1 MRPINLLGKKII
13 IKIEENKEDNKG
25 IWKLSLNNTVN
36 LRIILMLFLICLSV
50 LSSKLSYV
58 KNIYKK
64 GTVIEKDIIAPRSI
78 SYIDEDKKRNLVDKI
93 ISDVD
98 DVYVRDKSIEL
109 ITYDKINSF
118 FEDLKKASLE
128 QNSYSEYLKRLELNL
143 SEDELKRILSPE
155 DIEIVKKETIKKVED
170 LYKEGVK
177 DDTLSINNA
186 LNNVKLTGDNLEF
199 LIIQRFLKPNTI
211 YNGEKTETQLKE
223 KIADV
228 EDIRVNISAGDIVL
242 RAGTKLTDSDIQLLK
257 KIGVYSLVDNVKV
270 FTGNILYVL
279 VVSGLLWITLKKI
292 FISQMMNKR
301 HYYATLFA
309 IIILI
314 AGIRLINIKFV
325 NIFPFEYLVILLGI
339 LFGSLYSGIISSF
352 VFMYSIPIIG
362 FNNSL
367 LMVLIV
373 SMIFALYS
381 SSKIKTRADIVN
393 IGIYVGLLKM
403 LLGVA
408 TSWVNKL
415 EFVDTV
421 FSMAQLFLSGIL
433 SGMLVIAL
441 LPYFE
446 ASFNILTKMKLVELG
461 DLSHPLLKKMS
472 IEAPGTFQH
481 SMLVATLSEQ
491 AAEAI
496 GADSIFTRV
505 ACYYHDIG
513 KMKRPNFY
521 VENQRGGVNPHDKL
535 SPSMSALIIRA
546 HTKDGQ
552 EMGKEYNIPR
562 EIRDIMAEHQGTTF
576 LAYFYNKAKR
586 EDPSVEASDF
596 RYDGPKPRTKESAVI
611 MLADTIEAAVR
622 TLENKDPISIEK
634 MIRKLI
640 DAKVGDEQL
649 SDADLTLKE
658 LEIIIKTFVKVFGGI
673 YHTRIKY
680 PDQKK

>member
-13 IKIEENKEDNKG
+13 IKIEKNKEDNKG

-242 RAGTKLTDSDIQLLK
+242 KAGTKLTDSDIQLLK

-314 AGIRLINIKFV
+314 SGIRLINIKFV

>member
-13 IKIEENKEDNKG
+13 IKIEKNKEDNKG

-242 RAGTKLTDSDIQLLK
+242 KAGTKLTDSDIQLLK

>member
-13 IKIEENKEDNKG
+13 IKIEDNKEDNKG
-25 IWKLSLNNTVN
+25 IWKFSLENTVN

-128 QNSYSEYLKRLELNL
+128 QSSYSEYLKRLELNL
-143 SEDELKRILSPE
+143 SEDELKRILEPE
-155 DIEIVKKETIKKVED
+155 DIEIVKKETIKKVEE

-211 YNGEKTETQLKE
+211 YNGEKTETLLKE

-228 EDIRVNISAGDIVL
+228 EDIRINISAGDIVL
-242 RAGTKLTDSDIQLLK
+242 KAGTKLTDSDIQLLK
-257 KIGVYSLVDNVKV
+257 RIGVYSLVDNVKV

-314 AGIRLINIKFV
+314 SGIRLINIKFV

-415 EFVDTV
+415 EFVDTI

-446 ASFNILTKMKLVELG
+446 ASFNILTKMKLIELG

-521 VENQRGGVNPHDKL
+521 VENQRGGINPHDKL

-640 DAKVGDEQL
+640 DAKVDDEQL

>member
-242 RAGTKLTDSDIQLLK
+242 KAGTKLTDSDIQLLK

>member
-118 FEDLKKASLE
+118 FEDLKKASLD

-155 DIEIVKKETIKKVED
+155 DIEIVKKETIKKVEE

-228 EDIRVNISAGDIVL
+228 EDIRINISAGDIVL
-242 RAGTKLTDSDIQLLK
+242 KAGTKLSDSDIQLLK

-521 VENQRGGVNPHDKL
+521 VENQRGGINPHDKL

-640 DAKVGDEQL
+640 DAKVDDEQL